1 MPQAFKYPV
10 KPLLLSD
17 YIIASDT
24 SEDNVTRNFSVSGIV
39 DAIRG
44 SLGIATVTSISTANS
59 RFIDLTSTPSPITSV
74 GDITAVLSATDL
86 PAVAVRSLYFL
97 RGDGKWILPGPE
109 PTEITGFNEGVVLTT
124 NLNSINFV
132 GNVQVIGDTT
142 GFLELNFPGTA
153 ALVDSINAGSGIGV
167 VTTAGNAVI
176 SNTGALQVVA
186 GGNVTVSGGTGTVTV
201 SSAKNP
207 GTVTAI
213 NSGLGIAPITNN
225 TSNPRI
231 NIQYTSISN
240 YIADNLTNTV
250 ISLNDTVNYNQIGP
264 SNVKSTRLRNIPHD
278 ALALIKTYID
288 NNDSSKIK
296 NDTDVGYDTTA
307 TVDQIVTL
315 AIAEYQALAVKDPS
329 TLYLIVGPGAS
340 FTQNLV
346 ISSVSGIINSEDG
359 LPASSGQYALSPL
372 PQSVTGVVGTPFS
385 FNLNIAPTQQGATI
399 TNKSGF
405 GPITGAIASGGGT
418 TNMTLVATITQALP
432 NTGRIQLNIDT
443 TKSLG
448 INNNLAAFPNV
459 WQLTMPTGQ
468 GSLPSNAFFPY
479 DQTPPQFLT
488 ATNTNTNLLS
498 YAFGPNIEITNS
510 AYEIVNITYRQQEN
524 GADFGYF
531 TTWCAGSELL
541 TTVDE
546 TIPVTHYISAEIQLK
561 GGAQSVILHDS
572 VDVELADG
580 SAAPKTDNIY
590 ITRVN
595 SVLPNPSSTATRPS
609 ITGTGNAYGT
619 TVYGGLGA
627 NFQWGNPTTTVSSAV
642 INGGTYAFSAAD
654 PLTHTFTGD
663 GQTGTIATNGFSTMT
678 TSGTLIFTP
687 TPALVVVGINIKD
700 SIAYPNGTSQ
710 ADFVLQIL
718 NSDGSVFQTVA
729 PWITDPSVSPR
740 PNSGPITL
748 FNGVTTGTT
757 YPLTAVPKV
766 PTMTAT
772 ANATPIPGFE
782 FTTAFS
788 TAYVGGG
795 ASLPTIVPSNG
806 TYQTLEIFGQ
816 LDTVLRI
823 NPPFSIKLTGSSFK
837 QPVAYLIDIVYPDAD
852 GTTNQITNP
861 MIAGGFNLSPSSGH
875 PNSSTVAGFLS
886 SMRVLPIQVPPQPTS
901 TSDAAGRAVIT
912 ITRQGIIEGNKT
924 QSNFRIVV
932 KLETI
937 STGAIVNLPASPTTG
952 GAGTFVSGYPF
963 ATGPSAQ
970 VPNNPRILNED
981 TKLIIEITE
990 E

>member
-17 YIIASDT
+17 YIIASDS

-109 PTEITGFNEGVVLTT
+109 PTEITGFNGGVVLTT

-153 ALVDSINAGSGIGV
+153 ALVDSIDAGSGIGV
-167 VTTAGNAVI
+167 VTTAGSAVI

-231 NIQYTSISN
+231 NIQYTSVSN

-264 SNVKSTRLRNIPHD
+264 SNVKSTRLRDIPHD

-315 AIAEYQALAVKDPS
+315 AIAEYQALAIKDPS

-346 ISSVSGIINSEDG
+346 ISSVSGIVNSEDG
-359 LPASSGQYALSPL
+359 LPASSGQYVLSPL

-385 FNLNIAPTQQGATI
+385 FEVNITPTQPGATI

-418 TNMTLVATITQALP
+418 TNMTLAATITQALP

-443 TKSLG
+443 TQSLG
-448 INNNLAAFPNV
+448 INNNLSSLPNV

-468 GSLPSNAFFPY
+468 GSLPGNAFFPY
-479 DQTPPQFLT
+479 NQTPPQFLPV
-488 ATNTNTNLLS
+488 TNINTNLLS

-510 AYEIVNITYRQQEN
+510 AYEIVNIVYSQQIN
-524 GADFGYF
+524 GAQSSYF
-531 TTWCAGSELL
+531 DTWAAGGELL

-561 GGAQSVILHDS
+561 GGAQSLFLHDS
-572 VDVELADG
+572 VSVELADG
-580 SAAPKTDNIY
+580 SASPKPNDIY
-590 ITRVN
+590 TTSVT
-595 SVLPNPSSTATRPS
+595 SVLPNTGSTVIRPS
-609 ITGTGNAYGT
+609 ITGSSNGYNT
-619 TVYGGLGA
+619 TVGGPIGT
-627 NFQWGNPTTTVSSAV
+627 NWQWGNPVTTISDSR
-642 INGGTYAFSAAD
+642 YAFSAAD
-654 PLTHTFTGD
+654 PLTHTFD
-663 GQTGTIATNGFSTMT
+663 SPPNGQTGTFTASGTSTMT

-687 TPALVVVGINIKD
+687 
-700 SIAYPNGTSQ
+700 
-710 ADFVLQIL
+710 
-718 NSDGSVFQTVA
+718 
-729 PWITDPSVSPR
+729 SVSLVNLSVDFEDSLVYIGASDQNNFTLQVEKNNAFLTIPFWDQNAG
-740 PNSGPITL
+740 NSAPIEIITGATPGSA
-748 FNGVTTGTT
+748 FPFRIAQPIIPTTTG
-757 YPLTAVPKV
+757 
-766 PTMTAT
+766 T
-772 ANATPIPGFE
+772 ANATPLPGFE
-782 FTTAFS
+782 FANFATRFIAFFKSVLPAVVPTVDTTYTIDLIGS
-788 TAYVGGG
+788 LRPVPGINPPWEVSVTGDSIGQGVAYVVTMFYTNNTGSSATQSPGPVIAGGSVGFPTSNSVTGVFTNMQVIGADAGEATVQVVRVGQTGTNVTQDNFRIKVTLFDDSNGSSRVIPTTRSGSSGTIIGGNNFVWFVNNGGG
-795 ASLPTIVPSNG
+795 ANKGL
-806 TYQTLEIFGQ
+806 
-816 LDTVLRI
+816 LD
-823 NPPFSIKLTGSSFK
+823 N
-837 QPVAYLIDIVYPDAD
+837 
-852 GTTNQITNP
+852 N
-861 MIAGGFNLSPSSGH
+861 
-875 PNSSTVAGFLS
+875 
-886 SMRVLPIQVPPQPTS
+886 MRLVVE
-901 TSDAAGRAVIT
+901 
-912 ITRQGIIEGNKT
+912 IIER
-924 QSNFRIVV
+924 QF
-932 KLETI
+932 
-937 STGAIVNLPASPTTG
+937 P
-952 GAGTFVSGYPF
+952 
-963 ATGPSAQ
+963 
-970 VPNNPRILNED
+970 
-981 TKLIIEITE
+981 
-990 E
+990 